1 MDAGESAG
9 AGVEGV
15 TDADAD
21 AVGDAVFAADAE
33 MHAEIA
39 DGAFVI
45 VTAEVFRAC
54 RQLPA
59 VRRAKPLRR
68 AGG

>member
-1 MDAGESAG
+1 MDARESAG

-15 TDADAD
+15 TDAD